1 MMASPAAMGAG
12 FMEAR
17 TIEAAAAGE
26 AANGKLD
33 GQMHSLAHSI
43 SGHQRLFRG
52 SMTSSHFNNPS
63 LLAGQHLSS
72 LNSLCSLW

>member
-1 MMASPAAMGAG
+1 MMASPAAMAAG

-33 GQMHSLAHSI
+33 GQMHSLANSS

-52 SMTSSHFNNPS
+52 SMQYKIKSFQSPISS
-63 LLAGQHLSS
+63 GRT
-72 LNSLCSLW
+72 WW

>member
-17 TIEAAAAGE
+17 TIEAAAAGK

-33 GQMHSLAHSI
+33 RCTVWPIAAVDT
-43 SGHQRLFRG
+43 RG
-52 SMTSSHFNNPS
+52 C
-63 LLAGQHLSS
+63 LEAV
-72 LNSLCSLW
+72 

>member
-1 MMASPAAMGAG
+1 MMASPAAMAAG

-33 GQMHSLAHSI
+33 RCTVWPIAAVDT
-43 SGHQRLFRG
+43 RG
-52 SMTSSHFNNPS
+52 C
-63 LLAGQHLSS
+63 LEAV
-72 LNSLCSLW
+72 

>member
-1 MMASPAAMGAG
+1 MIASPAPAARGAG

-33 GQMHSLAHSI
+33 RFTVWSTAALD
-43 SGHQRLFRG
+43 
-52 SMTSSHFNNPS
+52 N
-63 LLAGQHLSS
+63 LLAPDDAGQTA
-72 LNSLCSLW
+72 LCII